1 MGKPLRIVF
10 MGTPDFAVPC
20 LRALHDSRFTVTEVV
35 TQPDRPKGRG
45 RKLQP
50 PPVKTAAQTLGYPVL
65 QPENPRTQSFADRLS
80 EIKPDLFVVIAFGH
94 ILPQKLLDIPRL
106 GAVNIH
112 ASLLPKYRGPA
123 PIHWAVINRETESG
137 ITAIQMD
144 TGMDTGD
151 MLVKERLEITSDET
165 TGTLHDR
172 LAKLGAKV
180 LIQTLTNIEA
190 DDLHPVPQEDRLATY
205 APPLQSKDGHIDW
218 SKPAEELDAFIRG
231 MNPWPGAFTFLGKKR
246 LKVFKGKPL
255 SIEHSEKPGTVL
267 PGFPDE
273 LRIATGKG
281 VLSLLELQGPSGKR
295 LSIDDFLRGH
305 PIPSGT
311 LLT

>member
-1 MGKPLRIVF
+1 MDSPFRIVF
-10 MGTPDFAVPC
+10 MGTPDFAVPT
-20 LRALHDSRFTVTEVV
+20 LQALHDSRFSVIQVV

-50 PPVKTAAQTLGYPVL
+50 PPIKTAAQTLRYPVL
-65 QPENPRTQSFADRLS
+65 QPDDPRAQEFADRLS
-80 EIKPDLFVVIAFGH
+80 EIRPDLFVVIAFGH
-94 ILPQKLLDIPRL
+94 ILSRKLLAIPRY

-137 ITAIQMD
+137 ITAMQMD

-151 MLVKERLEITSDET
+151 MLLKERLELSPDET

-172 LAKLGAKV
+172 LAAMGADV
-180 LIQTLTNIEA
+180 LIRTVSKLQSG
-190 DDLHPVPQEDRLATY
+190 DLDPIPQDERLATY
-205 APPLQSKDGHIDW
+205 APPMQPKDGRIEW
-218 SKPAEELDAFIRG
+218 SKSAEDLDAFIRG
-231 MNPWPGAFTFLGKKR
+231 MNPWPGAFTFLEKKR
-246 LKVFKGKPL
+246 LKVFKVKPL
-255 SIEHSEKPGTVL
+255 SVDHSETPGTVL

-305 PIPSGT
+305 PISPGT

>member
-1 MGKPLRIVF
+1 MANPLRIVF
-10 MGTPDFAVPC
+10 MGTPDFAVPS
-20 LRALHDSRFTVTEVV
+20 LQALHDSRFTVIEVV

-50 PPVKTAAQTLGYPVL
+50 PPVKTAAQKLGYPVL
-65 QPENPRTQSFADRLS
+65 QPEYPRTQSFADHLS
-80 EIKPDLFVVIAFGH
+80 ETNPDLFVVIAFGH
-94 ILPQKLLDIPRL
+94 ILPRKLLDIPRL

-112 ASLLPKYRGPA
+112 ASLLPRYRGPA
-123 PIHWAVINRETESG
+123 PIHRAVINRETESG

-151 MLVKERLEITSDET
+151 MLVKERLEITSEET

-172 LAKLGAKV
+172 LANLGAEV
-180 LIQTLTNIEA
+180 LIRTVSDIEA
-190 DDLHPVPQEDRLATY
+190 DDLHPVSQDDRLATY

-231 MNPWPGAFTFLGKKR
+231 MNPWPGAFTFWGKKR

-255 SIEHSEKPGTVL
+255 SIDPAEKPGTVL

-273 LRIATGKG
+273 LRVATGKG

-305 PIPSGT
+305 PISPGT